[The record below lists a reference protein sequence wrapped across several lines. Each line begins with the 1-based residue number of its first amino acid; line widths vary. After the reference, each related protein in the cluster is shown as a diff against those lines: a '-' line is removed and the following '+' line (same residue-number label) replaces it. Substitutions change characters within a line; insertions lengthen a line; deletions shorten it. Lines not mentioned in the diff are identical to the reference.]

1 MADYWR
7 SSGFHLLAR
16 DAAGHLR
23 VTDDFLRAYVLRP
36 EMRPVE
42 DSGEAE
48 QALHNELLEEPR
60 REVSAERVLALADPD
75 ARENYRLFLDLRARL
90 IAAGTVEACYIALF
104 AGTPVTLPPL
114 FLDQLAHVI
123 LRNILGESPDGLS
136 ARAAELFFRAQRI
149 SLEGGRTLAADAE
162 TVDFH
167 ASSAGP
173 GGLVRLALATDA
185 AQAVVELDV
194 LDERTAERYFGRDE
208 RYDTALDLSFASPGL
223 DALARVLEAW
233 VRHLLGVAVSIQP
246 TARVADER
254 WAWHT
259 GLDADS
265 SAILNELYRG
275 GEVEPTE
282 LERLLALF
290 RLEFADSRAMRR
302 ELAGRPVYLGLAM
315 SAEHVLRLKPQ
326 NLIVNLPLRA
336 RS

>member
-42 DSGEAE
+42 DSCEAE
-48 QALHNELLEEPR
+48 QALHNELIEEPR
-60 REVSAERVLALADPD
+60 RALSAARVLALADPD

-90 IAAGTVEACYIALF
+90 IAAGTVEACYVSLF

-123 LRNILGESPDGLS
+123 LRNILGESPGGLS

-149 SLEGGRTLAADAE
+149 SLEGGRIMAADAE
-162 TVDFH
+162 AVDFH
-167 ASSAGP
+167 ASSANL
-173 GGLVRLALATDA
+173 GGLVRLALAA
-185 AQAVVELDV
+185 EPVVELDV

-208 RYDTALDLSFASPGL
+208 RYDTVLDLSFASPGL

-233 VRHLLGVAVSIQP
+233 VRHLLGVVVSIQP

-254 WAWHT
+254 WAWHS

-275 GEVEPTE
+275 GEVEPAA

-290 RLEFADSRAMRR
+290 RLEFADRSAMRR

-315 SAEHVLRLKPQ
+315 SAERTLRLKPQ